1 MAKARRV
8 TKERLGVSQKV
19 MADGDGLR
27 SLQVRIPGHQP
38 PGVGG
43 GLLAKDLDQIG
54 QTRCRVGGHVP
65 AEQAQIQ
72 SDLVIARPP
81 RVQRGAGRRDL
92 GQTPLD
98 GRVDVFIRWSELES
112 ATVQLTPDAAQ
123 AALDRCQL

>member
-1 MAKARRV
+1 M
-8 TKERLGVSQKV
+8 
-19 MADGDGLR
+19 
-27 SLQVRIPGHQP
+27 P
-38 PGVGG
+38 
-43 GLLAKDLDQIG
+43 KDLDQIG
-54 QTRCRVGGHVP
+54 QTRCRVGGRVP

-81 RVQRGAGRRDL
+81 RMQRGAGRRDL